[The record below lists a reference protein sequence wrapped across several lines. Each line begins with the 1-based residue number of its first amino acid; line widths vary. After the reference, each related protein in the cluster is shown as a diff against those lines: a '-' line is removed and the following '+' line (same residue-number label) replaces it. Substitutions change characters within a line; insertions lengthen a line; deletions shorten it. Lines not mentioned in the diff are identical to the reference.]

1 MAMRILRKE
10 NIEDIMIGSGFLG
23 SGGGGSPAQG
33 RMLVDYVMG
42 ISEEV
47 MLAGPEEIAP
57 SAWVAVVG
65 GMGSPAAALEK
76 GIFNALTRAFETL
89 ERAMSCRFSAVIPL
103 ELGSGNSIAPMSVA
117 ARKGIPIVDGD
128 GAGRAIPQ
136 LDMTTYAIFGVPISP
151 FTLANE
157 TDVSIVLYTDS
168 PDQIERLA
176 RAITVEF
183 GMVAG
188 FATHAMQG
196 EVLCEVAVPG
206 TLSLAEK
213 VGAAL
218 RGARQAG
225 SDPIA
230 AVNALLDGWILVQ
243 GTIAQ
248 VSTETKAGFDFGTFI
263 VRAETGQTVQV
274 DFKNENMIAWE
285 GRKPIV
291 MAPDMICC
299 LREDGQP
306 VTNVD
311 VREGMKV
318 AFIGMRAPAKWR
330 SPQAARVFA
339 PVLEKIGY
347 AGPYLP
353 IETLLTEAKNY

>member
-1 MAMRILRKE
+1 MRILRKE

-33 RMLVDYVMG
+33 RMLVDYVLR
-42 ISEEV
+42 ISPEV
-47 MLAGPEEIAP
+47 MLAGPQEIDP
-57 SAWVAVVG
+57 GAWVAVVG

-76 GIFNALTRAFETL
+76 GIFYAPTRALEAL
-89 ERAMSCRFSAVIPL
+89 ERAMGCRFSAVIPL
-103 ELGSGNSIAPMSVA
+103 ELGSGNSIAPLSVA
-117 ARKGIPIVDGD
+117 AHKGIPVVDGD

-157 TDVSIVLYTDS
+157 TDVSVVLYTND
-168 PDQIERLA
+168 PAQIERLA
-176 RAITVEF
+176 RAVTIEF

-196 EVLCEVAVPG
+196 DALGEIAVPG
-206 TLSLAEK
+206 TLSQAEK
-213 VGAAL
+213 IGATL
-218 RGARQAG
+218 RRARECGAN
-225 SDPIA
+225 PIA
-230 AVNALLDGWILVQ
+230 ALETLLDARILIR
-243 GTIAQ
+243 GSIAQ
-248 VSTETKAGFDFGTFI
+248 VSTETKAGFDFGSFVVQAEMGRT
-263 VRAETGQTVQV
+263 VRV

-285 GRKPIV
+285 AGRPIA

-299 LREDGQP
+299 LCEDGQP

-311 VREGMKV
+311 VREGMRV
-318 AFIGMRAPAKWR
+318 AFFGLQAPAKWR

-339 PVLEKIGY
+339 RVLEKIGY
-347 AGPYLP
+347 AGPYVP
-353 IETLLTEAKNY
+353 METLLAGGEND

>member
-1 MAMRILRKE
+1 MRILRKE

-33 RMLVDYVMG
+33 RMLVDYVMS
-42 ISEEV
+42 ISEEI
-47 MLAGPEEIAP
+47 MLASPEEIDP
-57 SAWVAVVG
+57 GSWVAVVG

-76 GIFNALTRAFETL
+76 GIFNALTRAFEAL
-89 ERAMSCRFSAVIPL
+89 ERAIGFSFSAVIPL

-136 LDMTTYAIFGVPISP
+136 LDMTTYAIYGVPISP

-157 TDVSIVLYTDS
+157 SDVSVVLYTDS

-176 RAITVEF
+176 RAITIEF

-196 EVLCEVAVPG
+196 EVLRKVAVPG
-206 TLSLAEK
+206 TLSLSEN
-213 VGAAL
+213 VGTAL
-218 RGARQAG
+218 RLARQGG

-230 AVNALLDGWILVQ
+230 AVNSLLGGWILIQ
-243 GTIAQ
+243 GHIAQ
-248 VSTETKAGFDFGTFI
+248 VSTETKAGFDFGSFI
-263 VRAETGQTVQV
+263 VQAETGQTIRV
-274 DFKNENMIAWE
+274 DFKNENMIAWQ
-285 GRKPIV
+285 GGKPIV
-291 MAPDMICC
+291 MVPDMICC

-318 AFIGMRAPAKWR
+318 AFIGMKAPAKWR

-347 AGPYLP
+347 AGPYVP
-353 IETLLTEAKNY
+353 IETLLAKAEIN

>member
-1 MAMRILRKE
+1 MRILHKE

-33 RMLVDYVMG
+33 RMLVDYVMS
-42 ISEEV
+42 ISEQV
-47 MLAGPEEIAP
+47 MLASPEEIDP
-57 SAWVAVVG
+57 GAWVAVVG

-76 GIFNALTRAFETL
+76 GIFNALTRAFEAL
-89 ERAMSCRFSAVIPL
+89 ERATGFNFSAVIPL

-117 ARKGIPIVDGD
+117 AQKGIPIVDGD

-136 LDMTTYAIFGVPISP
+136 LDMTTYAVYGVPISP

-157 TDVSIVLYTDS
+157 SDVSVALYTDN

-176 RAITVEF
+176 RAITIEF

-196 EVLCEVAVPG
+196 ELLREVAVPG
-206 TLSLAEK
+206 TLSLSEK

-218 RGARQAG
+218 RRARQSG

-230 AVNALLDGWILVQ
+230 AVNTLLGGWILIQ

-248 VSTETKAGFDFGTFI
+248 VSTETKAGFDFGSFI
-263 VRAETGQTVQV
+263 VRAETGQTVEV

-285 GRKPIV
+285 GGKPIV
-291 MAPDMICC
+291 MVPDMICC

-311 VREGMKV
+311 VQEGMKV
-318 AFIGMRAPAKWR
+318 AFIGMRAPAKLR
-330 SPQAARVFA
+330 SPQAARVFS

-347 AGPYLP
+347 TGPYVP
-353 IETLLTEAKNY
+353 IERLLGEAENN

>member
-1 MAMRILRKE
+1 MRILRKE

-23 SGGGGSPAQG
+23 SGGGGSPEQG
-33 RMLVDYVMG
+33 RKLVDYVL
-42 ISEEV
+42 SLSNEV
-47 MLAGPEEIAP
+47 MLASPQEIDRD
-57 SAWVAVVG
+57 AWVAVVG

-76 GIFNALTRAFETL
+76 GIFNALTRAFEAL
-89 ERAMSCRFSAVIPL
+89 ERAVGISFSAVIPL

-157 TDVSIVLYTDS
+157 SDVSVALYTDS
-168 PDQIERLA
+168 PGQVERLA
-176 RAITVEF
+176 RAITTEF

-188 FATHAMQG
+188 FATHAMEG
-196 EVLCEVAVPG
+196 ETLRKVAVSG
-206 TLSLAEK
+206 TLSLSEK

-218 RGARQAG
+218 RQARQEG

-230 AVNALLDGWILVQ
+230 ALHALLGGWILIRGV
-243 GTIAQ
+243 IAQ
-248 VSTETKAGFDFGTFI
+248 VITETKAGFDFGSFI
-263 VRAETGQTVQV
+263 TEAETGQSIRV

-285 GRKPIV
+285 GGKPIV
-291 MAPDMICC
+291 MVPDMICC

-311 VREGMKV
+311 IREGMKV
-318 AFIGMRAPAKWR
+318 VFFGMKAPDQLR
-330 SPQAARVFA
+330 VTQASRVFT

-353 IETLLTEAKNY
+353 IETLLTKAEDK